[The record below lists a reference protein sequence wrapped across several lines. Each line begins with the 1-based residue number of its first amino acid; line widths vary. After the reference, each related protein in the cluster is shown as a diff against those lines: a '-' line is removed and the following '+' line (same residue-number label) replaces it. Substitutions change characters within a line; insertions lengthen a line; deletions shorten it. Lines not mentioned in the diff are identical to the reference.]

1 MMEFI
6 IAITTS
12 VITGGLTLT
21 GVIFTSRKQHDVTVQ
36 EIKTELALMHQEIE
50 QLEKKQDIHNG
61 VIERVY
67 QLEKAAEV
75 LDERQK
81 TANHRIDDLANGAQ
95 KMDIKKWFKAAGVR
109 AVKTIAQTAV
119 GVIGSSA
126 IISEVDWRVV
136 VSASILAGVVSLLT
150 SVAGLPEIKEN

>member
-36 EIKTELALMHQEIE
+36 EIKTELALMHQEIG
-50 QLEKKQDIHNG
+50 QLEKKQDIHNQ

-67 QLEKAAEV
+67 QLEKAV
-75 LDERQK
+75 DILDEKQK
-81 TANHRIDDLANGAQ
+81 TANHRIDDLEKGA
-95 KMDIKKWFKAAGVR
+95 
-109 AVKTIAQTAV
+109 
-119 GVIGSSA
+119 
-126 IISEVDWRVV
+126 
-136 VSASILAGVVSLLT
+136 
-150 SVAGLPEIKEN
+150 

>member
-36 EIKTELALMHQEIE
+36 EIKTELALMHQEIG

-67 QLEKAAEV
+67 QLEKAV
-75 LDERQK
+75 DILDEKQK
-81 TANHRIDDLANGAQ
+81 TANHRIDDLEKGA
-95 KMDIKKWFKAAGVR
+95 
-109 AVKTIAQTAV
+109 
-119 GVIGSSA
+119 
-126 IISEVDWRVV
+126 
-136 VSASILAGVVSLLT
+136 
-150 SVAGLPEIKEN
+150 

>member
-12 VITGGLTLT
+12 VVTGGLTLI
-21 GVIFTSRKQHDVTVQ
+21 GVIYTNRKQHDVTVQ
-36 EIKTELALMHQEIE
+36 EIKTELALMHQEIG
-50 QLEKKQDIHNG
+50 QLEHKQDVHNG

-81 TANHRIDDLANGAQ
+81 TANHRIDDLEKGA
-95 KMDIKKWFKAAGVR
+95 
-109 AVKTIAQTAV
+109 
-119 GVIGSSA
+119 
-126 IISEVDWRVV
+126 
-136 VSASILAGVVSLLT
+136 
-150 SVAGLPEIKEN
+150 

>member
-50 QLEKKQDIHNG
+50 QLEHKQDIHNG
-61 VIERVY
+61 VIEREY
-67 QLEKAAEV
+67 QLEKAV
-75 LDERQK
+75 DILDEKQK
-81 TANHRIDDLANGAQ
+81 TANHRIDDLEKGA
-95 KMDIKKWFKAAGVR
+95 
-109 AVKTIAQTAV
+109 
-119 GVIGSSA
+119 
-126 IISEVDWRVV
+126 
-136 VSASILAGVVSLLT
+136 
-150 SVAGLPEIKEN
+150 

>member
-36 EIKTELALMHQEIE
+36 EIKTELALMHQEIG
-50 QLEKKQDIHNG
+50 QLEHKQDIHNQ

-67 QLEKAAEV
+67 QLEKATEV

-81 TANHRIDDLANGAQ
+81 TANHRIDDLE
-95 KMDIKKWFKAAGVR
+95 KGV
-109 AVKTIAQTAV
+109 
-119 GVIGSSA
+119 
-126 IISEVDWRVV
+126 
-136 VSASILAGVVSLLT
+136 
-150 SVAGLPEIKEN
+150 

>member
-1 MMEFI
+1 MEFI

-50 QLEKKQDIHNG
+50 QLEHKQDIHNG

-67 QLEKAAEV
+67 QLEKAV
-75 LDERQK
+75 DILDEKQK
-81 TANHRIDDLANGAQ
+81 TANHRIDDLE
-95 KMDIKKWFKAAGVR
+95 K
-109 AVKTIAQTAV
+109 
-119 GVIGSSA
+119 GS
-126 IISEVDWRVV
+126 
-136 VSASILAGVVSLLT
+136 
-150 SVAGLPEIKEN
+150 

>member
-6 IAITTS
+6 IAVTTS

-50 QLEKKQDIHNG
+50 QLEHKQDIHNG

-67 QLEKAAEV
+67 QLEKAV
-75 LDERQK
+75 DILDERQK
-81 TANHRIDDLANGAQ
+81 TANNKIDDLEKGA
-95 KMDIKKWFKAAGVR
+95 
-109 AVKTIAQTAV
+109 
-119 GVIGSSA
+119 
-126 IISEVDWRVV
+126 
-136 VSASILAGVVSLLT
+136 
-150 SVAGLPEIKEN
+150 

>member
-21 GVIFTSRKQHDVTVQ
+21 GVIFTSRKQHDVTEQ

-50 QLEKKQDIHNG
+50 QLEHKQDVHNQ

-67 QLEKAAEV
+67 QLEKATEV

-81 TANHRIDDLANGAQ
+81 TANHRIDDLEKGA
-95 KMDIKKWFKAAGVR
+95 
-109 AVKTIAQTAV
+109 
-119 GVIGSSA
+119 
-126 IISEVDWRVV
+126 
-136 VSASILAGVVSLLT
+136 
-150 SVAGLPEIKEN
+150 

>member
-12 VITGGLTLT
+12 IITGGLTLI

-36 EIKTELALMHQEIE
+36 EIKTELALMHQEIG

-67 QLEKAAEV
+67 QLEKAV
-75 LDERQK
+75 DILDEKQK
-81 TANHRIDDLANGAQ
+81 TANHRIDDLEKGA
-95 KMDIKKWFKAAGVR
+95 
-109 AVKTIAQTAV
+109 
-119 GVIGSSA
+119 
-126 IISEVDWRVV
+126 
-136 VSASILAGVVSLLT
+136 
-150 SVAGLPEIKEN
+150 

>member
-1 MMEFI
+1 MIECI

-36 EIKTELALMHQEIE
+36 EIKTELALMHQEIG
-50 QLEKKQDIHNG
+50 QLEHKQDVHNQ

-81 TANHRIDDLANGAQ
+81 TANHRIDDLEKGA
-95 KMDIKKWFKAAGVR
+95 
-109 AVKTIAQTAV
+109 
-119 GVIGSSA
+119 
-126 IISEVDWRVV
+126 
-136 VSASILAGVVSLLT
+136 
-150 SVAGLPEIKEN
+150 